1 MEKLNNFLAKAIPLV
16 FITAACLNLVFNNE
30 WFGYNGNIIQNALT
44 FFMGAPI
51 YVKLCRAIPQKATP
65 PTASKLLI
73 TLGIDTIVFLTAG
86 AVSIIT
92 GHLEGCILIALIAV
106 MAASSLYFL
115 YLLYKW
121 KYYGQR

>member
-44 FFMGAPI
+44 FFVGAPI

-65 PTASKLLI
+65 PNASKLLI